1 MMENGECVCVQ
12 LKRLSSWPH
21 KGRNSEEDLVIEIQ
35 KNSQRLW
42 ARVEEWRCS
51 SPGRGGGRG
60 QGGEDD
66 VEVQG
71 GGRGQGVQ
79 LQVQDQLNL
88 IINIQW
94 IIVNWFLFWKIQFF
108 LPVNEGRSGGGE
120 GSKYKSKVED
130 RLKLTDN
137 IFAYHT
143 FIYIRQKAKVNLE
156 LRVKE
161 LAPPS
166 PALSEFKKI
175 FSHTRL
181 KLPPLGFTSL
191 TLSLEPALLLK
202 FVIPFEICNSKT
214 WFLPS
219 ESFSCWPPKESEVEI
234 LAWGVPPPLIFAVLL
249 FWHMWGV
256 RGGTPSLRYLQLFP

>member
-1 MMENGECVCVQ
+1 MNHCELISF
-12 LKRLSSWPH
+12 LKNTIFFYLWT
-21 KGRNSEEDLVIEIQ
+21 KG
-35 KNSQRLW
+35 
-42 ARVEEWRCS
+42 EEWRW
-51 SPGRGGGRG
+51 RGF
-60 QGGEDD
+60 
-66 VEVQG
+66 
-71 GGRGQGVQ
+71 
-79 LQVQDQLNL
+79 QVQVQSWR
-88 IINIQW
+88 QM
-94 IIVNWFLFWKIQFF
+94 
-108 LPVNEGRSGGGE
+108 
-120 GSKYKSKVED
+120 
-130 RLKLTDN
+130 KLTDN

-143 FIYIRQKAKVNLE
+143 FIYIRKKAKVNLE

-161 LAPPS
+161 PAPPS

-234 LAWGVPPPLIFAVLL
+234 LAWGVPPPLFLL
-249 FWHMWGV
+249 FCCFGICEGWGGGPPHFATAWSCLVFYVV
-256 RGGTPSLRYLQLFP
+256 RNDHKSKGACNW

>member
-1 MMENGECVCVQ
+1 M
-12 LKRLSSWPH
+12 K
-21 KGRNSEEDLVIEIQ
+21 
-35 KNSQRLW
+35 
-42 ARVEEWRCS
+42 WRCS

-88 IINIQW
+88 FINIQW

-161 LAPPS
+161 PAPPS

-202 FVIPFEICNSKT
+202 FVIPKLDFYQASHSVAGPQK
-214 WFLPS
+214 
-219 ESFSCWPPKESEVEI
+219 K
-234 LAWGVPPPLIFAVLL
+234 
-249 FWHMWGV
+249 V
-256 RGGTPSLRYLQLFP
+256 RLRF

>member
-1 MMENGECVCVQ
+1 MNHCELISF
-12 LKRLSSWPH
+12 LK
-21 KGRNSEEDLVIEIQ
+21 NTI
-35 KNSQRLW
+35 
-42 ARVEEWRCS
+42 
-51 SPGRGGGRG
+51 
-60 QGGEDD
+60 
-66 VEVQG
+66 
-71 GGRGQGVQ
+71 
-79 LQVQDQLNL
+79 
-88 IINIQW
+88 
-94 IIVNWFLFWKIQFF
+94 FF
-108 LPVNEGRSGGGE
+108 TCERREKSGGGE

-161 LAPPS
+161 PAPPS

-202 FVIPFEICNSKT
+202 FVIPKLDFYQASHSVAGPQK
-214 WFLPS
+214 
-219 ESFSCWPPKESEVEI
+219 K
-234 LAWGVPPPLIFAVLL
+234 
-249 FWHMWGV
+249 V
-256 RGGTPSLRYLQLFP
+256 RLRF

>member
-1 MMENGECVCVQ
+1 MLKPKPLFKSRKGSRKRSRERMMERSRWRWRESWRENGECVCVQ

-51 SPGRGGGRG
+51 SRGRGGGRG

-108 LPVNEGRSGGGE
+108 FTCERREKSGGGE

-143 FIYIRQKAKVNLE
+143 FIYPKKS
-156 LRVKE
+156 K
-161 LAPPS
+161 
-166 PALSEFKKI
+166 SEPW
-175 FSHTRL
+175 T
-181 KLPPLGFTSL
+181 
-191 TLSLEPALLLK
+191 
-202 FVIPFEICNSKT
+202 
-214 WFLPS
+214 
-219 ESFSCWPPKESEVEI
+219 
-234 LAWGVPPPLIFAVLL
+234 
-249 FWHMWGV
+249 
-256 RGGTPSLRYLQLFP
+256 

>member
-1 MMENGECVCVQ
+1 M
-12 LKRLSSWPH
+12 
-21 KGRNSEEDLVIEIQ
+21 
-35 KNSQRLW
+35 
-42 ARVEEWRCS
+42 
-51 SPGRGGGRG
+51 
-60 QGGEDD
+60 
-66 VEVQG
+66 
-71 GGRGQGVQ
+71 
-79 LQVQDQLNL
+79 
-88 IINIQW
+88 
-94 IIVNWFLFWKIQFF
+94 
-108 LPVNEGRSGGGE
+108 NEGRSGGGE

-161 LAPPS
+161 PAPPS

-202 FVIPFEICNSKT
+202 FVIPKLDFYQASHSVAGPQK
-214 WFLPS
+214 
-219 ESFSCWPPKESEVEI
+219 K
-234 LAWGVPPPLIFAVLL
+234 
-249 FWHMWGV
+249 V
-256 RGGTPSLRYLQLFP
+256 RLRF

>member
-1 MMENGECVCVQ
+1 MNHCELISF
-12 LKRLSSWPH
+12 LK
-21 KGRNSEEDLVIEIQ
+21 KYN
-35 KNSQRLW
+35 
-42 ARVEEWRCS
+42 
-51 SPGRGGGRG
+51 
-60 QGGEDD
+60 
-66 VEVQG
+66 
-71 GGRGQGVQ
+71 
-79 LQVQDQLNL
+79 
-88 IINIQW
+88 
-94 IIVNWFLFWKIQFF
+94 FF

-161 LAPPS
+161 PAPPS

-191 TLSLEPALLLK
+191 TLSLEPALL
-202 FVIPFEICNSKT
+202 SKLD
-214 WFLPS
+214 FYQASHSVAGPQ
-219 ESFSCWPPKESEVEI
+219 KK
-234 LAWGVPPPLIFAVLL
+234 
-249 FWHMWGV
+249 V
-256 RGGTPSLRYLQLFP
+256 RLRF

>member
-1 MMENGECVCVQ
+1 M
-12 LKRLSSWPH
+12 
-21 KGRNSEEDLVIEIQ
+21 
-35 KNSQRLW
+35 
-42 ARVEEWRCS
+42 
-51 SPGRGGGRG
+51 
-60 QGGEDD
+60 
-66 VEVQG
+66 
-71 GGRGQGVQ
+71 
-79 LQVQDQLNL
+79 
-88 IINIQW
+88 
-94 IIVNWFLFWKIQFF
+94 
-108 LPVNEGRSGGGE
+108 NEGRSGGGE

-143 FIYIRQKAKVNLE
+143 FIYIRKKAKVNLE

-161 LAPPS
+161 PAPPS

-214 WFLPS
+214 
-219 ESFSCWPPKESEVEI
+219 
-234 LAWGVPPPLIFAVLL
+234 
-249 FWHMWGV
+249 
-256 RGGTPSLRYLQLFP
+256 

>member
-1 MMENGECVCVQ
+1 MNHCELISF
-12 LKRLSSWPH
+12 LK
-21 KGRNSEEDLVIEIQ
+21 KYN
-35 KNSQRLW
+35 
-42 ARVEEWRCS
+42 
-51 SPGRGGGRG
+51 
-60 QGGEDD
+60 
-66 VEVQG
+66 
-71 GGRGQGVQ
+71 
-79 LQVQDQLNL
+79 
-88 IINIQW
+88 
-94 IIVNWFLFWKIQFF
+94 FF

-161 LAPPS
+161 PAPPS

-191 TLSLEPALLLK
+191 TLSLYIFVKEPALLLK
-202 FVIPFEICNSKT
+202 FVIPTFISIGSQPHRKST
-214 WFLPS
+214 
-219 ESFSCWPPKESEVEI
+219 PKFTS
-234 LAWGVPPPLIFAVLL
+234 P
-249 FWHMWGV
+249 
-256 RGGTPSLRYLQLFP
+256 